1 MLASI
6 VFAVFSA
13 AAVMANPIALV
24 ERQSSRIYCANTY
37 YTVASIDDAV
47 NAGCNYLAE
56 GRTVNDYPHQY
67 HDYEGFNFPVNG
79 PYYEFPLEKGYAYDG
94 GQQQSGASGCCGH
107 TKSFDVGSPGADRA
121 IFNSNCEYAGS
132 ITHNGASGD
141 DFVGCSDTD

>member
-94 GQQQSGASGCCGH
+94 G
-107 TKSFDVGSPGADRA
+107 SPGADRA